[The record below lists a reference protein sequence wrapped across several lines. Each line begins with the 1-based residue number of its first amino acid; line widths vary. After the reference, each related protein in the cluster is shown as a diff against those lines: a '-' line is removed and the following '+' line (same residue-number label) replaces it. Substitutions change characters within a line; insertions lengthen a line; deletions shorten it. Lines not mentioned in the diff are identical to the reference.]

1 MIHLK
6 ELEDDVFEDELEE
19 RYDYL
24 NEEPLDEDTFDDES
38 YEDDDDI
45 HEYCD

>member
-1 MIHLK
+1 MIYLR
-6 ELEDDVFEDELEE
+6 ELEDDIYEEELEE

-24 NEEPLDEDTFDDES
+24 NEEPLDEDTSDDEN